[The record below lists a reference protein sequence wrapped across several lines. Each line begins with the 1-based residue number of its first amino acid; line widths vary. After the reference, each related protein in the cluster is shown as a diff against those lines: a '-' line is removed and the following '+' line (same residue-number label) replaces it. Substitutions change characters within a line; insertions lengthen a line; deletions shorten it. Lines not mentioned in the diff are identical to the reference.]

1 LVYVPTFALY
11 IFALGIEE
19 QIKNKP
25 FDNEQVKA
33 NINLLYTANWLYN
46 KISAVLK
53 PYNLTHEQFNVLR
66 ILRGSHPR
74 CMCQK
79 EVLSRM
85 ISPQSNITA
94 LMKKLINK
102 GFVSIIKS
110 EADKREYV
118 ISITD
123 EGLVLLKKL
132 DAEIKPQM
140 AELLKLSVSESF
152 HLNSL
157 LDKLRGD

>member
-1 LVYVPTFALY
+1 MKDVTIFALNN
-11 IFALGIEE
+11 FTLGIEE

-25 FDNEQVKA
+25 IDNEQVKA

-46 KISAVLK
+46 RISVVLK
-53 PYNLTHEQFNVLR
+53 PYNLTHEQFNILR

-79 EVLSRM
+79 DVLSRM
-85 ISPQSNITA
+85 IAPQSNITA
-94 LMKKLINK
+94 LMKKLIAK

-110 EADKREYV
+110 DTDKREYV
-118 ISITD
+118 INITE
-123 EGLVLLKKL
+123 EGLLLLKKL
-132 DAEIKPQM
+132 DSEIRPEMSK
-140 AELLKLSVSESF
+140 LNKLSVSEAF

-157 LDKLRGD
+157 LDKIRDE

>member
-1 LVYVPTFALY
+1 M
-11 IFALGIEE
+11 GIEE

-25 FDNEQVKA
+25 FDNEQFKA

-53 PYNLTHEQFNVLR
+53 PYNLTHEQFNILR

-85 ISPQSNITA
+85 IAPQSNITA
-94 LMKKLINK
+94 LMKKLVTK
-102 GFVSIIKS
+102 GFVSIVKS
-110 EADKREYV
+110 DTDKREYV

-123 EGLVLLKKL
+123 EGLQLLKKL
-132 DAEIKPQM
+132 DTEIRPEMGKVN
-140 AELLKLSVSESF
+140 KLSVSEAF

-157 LDKLRGD
+157 LDKIRDE

>member
-1 LVYVPTFALY
+1 
-11 IFALGIEE
+11 
-19 QIKNKP
+19 
-25 FDNEQVKA
+25 
-33 NINLLYTANWLYN
+33 
-46 KISAVLK
+46 
-53 PYNLTHEQFNVLR
+53 
-66 ILRGSHPR
+66 
-74 CMCQK
+74 
-79 EVLSRM
+79 M